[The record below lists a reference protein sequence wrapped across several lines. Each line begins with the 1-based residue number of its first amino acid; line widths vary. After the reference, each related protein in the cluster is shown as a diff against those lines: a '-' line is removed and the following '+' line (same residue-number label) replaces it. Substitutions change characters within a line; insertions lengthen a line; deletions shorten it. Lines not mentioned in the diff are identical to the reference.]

1 MGLKFMEHILILTH
15 DPEGTRDWFCNN
27 LGFRSGD
34 HPDFGFP
41 VYWLY
46 IGEQDVVHI
55 GKAKFSEH
63 QDTYLKTPSDLANQ
77 DYSAAGA
84 LGSGRID
91 HGCFNCDGMDEFIER
106 LTKNGIE
113 FNERKAHN
121 SNLYQ
126 LFMRE
131 PINGI
136 KVELNFS
143 AEEAIRVGRVASWT
157 DAGAVSK

>member
-1 MGLKFMEHILILTH
+1 
-15 DPEGTRDWFCNN
+15 
-27 LGFRSGD
+27 
-34 HPDFGFP
+34 
-41 VYWLY
+41 
-46 IGEQDVVHI
+46 
-55 GKAKFSEH
+55 
-63 QDTYLKTPSDLANQ
+63 
-77 DYSAAGA
+77 
-84 LGSGRID
+84 
-91 HGCFNCDGMDEFIER
+91 MDEFIER

-157 DAGAVSK
+157 DAGAVSQ